1 MVEEVKVKIGAEI
14 NEDTFARARAKL
26 EAELELIKA
35 SKKFADEEN
44 LEDKH
49 AKRFLQQAIREQE
62 VLKRIEDKKV
72 YDYQRTQELN
82 LQAFQKRIM
91 REAQLEKQYEA
102 NKQARLASARENIT
116 EQSAGM
122 FGGYRGLRAIR
133 MYDNAKEAAETAGT
147 STIGELISAA
157 GPIALLGAS
166 MYGLVKVFEAV
177 RQYGTEASDAL
188 HELGGTKDLHGQ
200 IVQWAQNET
209 TAGRVAAISTFSPGR
224 VSEMMS
230 DVRNN
235 YGIKPE
241 DVNTLFGTYAK
252 SSGGKLTGMPL
263 NTIAKAVQAT
273 GDVEGVANFAGKLK
287 NDYPTMSEGALSNLI
302 AQAFAAQK
310 EGVDTF
316 RDANILDRLRPG
328 GLGLGRQLALFS
340 AVKRGTGGN
349 NRMAETEL
357 LKYEQAHNYDISSM
371 AEEAAG
377 TTNIKTAP
385 GAIHEAARGAGFGE
399 SVSGIKKF
407 LESIDDSSAAV
418 QILNK
423 AFDDTTTSQTTLTL
437 ATNQAAETTQAQ
449 VKPALDELNK
459 AILENST
466 ALATA
471 KGTLERWGIQLET
484 LIVNMTGWAAQ
495 KFNAANVD
503 KDVQTIETDK
513 ELLKNP
519 LVGDVDYNKEMEVAK
534 QRLAS
539 QGLDEFG
546 HTVAPTVSPAT
557 TPIQKSTDKDPTAE
571 HSKATAT
578 NTLDMKML
586 LQKQNEL
593 LSQLLR
599 PQAPQRTQ
607 TN

>member
-14 NEDTFARARAKL
+14 DEETFARAKARL
-26 EAELELIKA
+26 QAELEFNQSA
-35 SKKFADEEN
+35 SKFASEN
-44 LEDKH
+44 DIPENQSRRVLK
-49 AKRFLQQAIREQE
+49 QAIKEQE
-62 VLKRIEDKKV
+62 IATKAFN
-72 YDYQRTQELN
+72 RTQELN
-82 LQAFQKRIM
+82 LQAYQRRIIKEDQLDRQ
-91 REAQLEKQYEA
+91 RELIKQS
-102 NKQARLASARENIT
+102 RIASARENIT

-133 MYDNAKEAAETAGT
+133 MFDNAKEAAQNAGT
-147 STIGELISAA
+147 SVIGELVSSA
-157 GPIALLGAS
+157 GPIALLSAS
-166 MYGLVKVFEAV
+166 MFSLVKVFQAM
-177 RQYGTEASDAL
+177 RQYGTEASRAL
-188 HELGGTKDLHGQ
+188 HELGGAKNLHGQ
-200 IVQWAQNET
+200 IVQWAENEN
-209 TAGRVAAISTFSPGR
+209 TAGRVAAISTFSPAR

-235 YGIKPE
+235 YGIPPE
-241 DVNTLFGTYAK
+241 AVNELFGIYAK
-252 SSGGKLTGMPL
+252 ASGGKLTGMPL

-273 GDVEGVANFAGKLK
+273 GDVEGVANFSGKLK

-316 RDANILDRLRPG
+316 QDANILDRLRPG
-328 GLGLGRQLALFS
+328 GLGLGRQLSLFS
-340 AVKRGTGGN
+340 AVKRGTGAN
-349 NRMAETEL
+349 NKMAETEL
-357 LKYEQAHNYDISSM
+357 LKYEQSHNYDISGM
-371 AEEAAG
+371 AQEAAG

-385 GAIHEAARGAGFGE
+385 GAIHEAARQAGFE
-399 SVSGIKKF
+399 ENVSGIKKF

-423 AFDDTTTSQTTLTL
+423 AFDNTTTSQTTLTL
-437 ATNQAAETTQAQ
+437 ATNQAAETTAAQ
-449 VKPALDELNK
+449 VKPALDEMNK

-471 KGTLERWGIQLET
+471 KGTLERWGIELET
-484 LIVNMTGWAAQ
+484 IIINMEGWVAK
-495 KFNAANVD
+495 KFNKIEVN
-503 KDVQTIETDK
+503 KDVDLIANDK

-519 LVGDVDYNKEMEVAK
+519 LVGDADYNKEKDEAI
-534 QRLAS
+534 QRLAA

-546 HTVAPTVSPAT
+546 NKLAPEASPAT
-557 TPIQKSTDKDPTAE
+557 TPIQKSTDKDPTVE
-571 HSKATAT
+571 HSKATAA